1 MAADGEGQDPGQR
14 AQYGL
19 KSVRGNVESVSAFRI
34 KIWVKH
40 GDRTSYIIWG
50 TWNKMKIQGSLFKKQ
65 EKMCHERY

>member
-14 AQYGL
+14 VHYGL
-19 KSVRGNVESVSAFRI
+19 KSVRGNLECVSALRI

-50 TWNKMKIQGSLFKKQ
+50 PGTNENSRFLIQKGGKKLP
-65 EKMCHERY
+65 